1 MNNVKYRN
9 IAKIEAES
17 AKATIETPTKD
28 GLRKSVRSSI
38 GRSWRRSTKT
48 KITNNT
54 TAPVSSPTICA
65 LPQPSLLPRTRPKTS
80 ANSAAE
86 KVSSPAQSIG
96 AGSGSLLSLT
106 MRMVTA
112 IAARPIGRF
121 T

>member
-9 IAKIEAES
+9 IANIEAES
-17 AKATIETPTKD
+17 AKATIETPTKV

-38 GRSWRRSTKT
+38 GRFCRRSTST
-48 KITNNT
+48 KITSNT
-54 TAPVSSPTICA
+54 AAPTSSPTICA
-65 LPQPSLLPRTRPKTS
+65 LPQPSLLPRTKPKTS

-96 AGSGSLLSLT
+96 AGSGSLLSPT
-106 MRMVTA
+106 IRSVTA
-112 IAARPIGRF
+112 IVASPIGRL